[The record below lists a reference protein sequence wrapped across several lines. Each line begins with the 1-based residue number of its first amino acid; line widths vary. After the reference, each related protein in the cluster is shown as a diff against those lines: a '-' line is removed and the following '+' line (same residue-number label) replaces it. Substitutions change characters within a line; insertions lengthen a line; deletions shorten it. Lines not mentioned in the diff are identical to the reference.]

1 MKQRTTALLLAVA
14 LALSLL
20 GAGALAVEGGVF
32 PASGEQAAE
41 TAPAGERAPEA
52 PEESGVLSQARPVDP
67 EEDGGIPV
75 EEYRPDPVGT
85 ISFANLSSRMRENSY
100 SLLSLEENIAVIE
113 SLDYDEMTEEIRKAI
128 NQTADAQWGMI
139 TSIPFGMG
147 SMMAASLDATYDSLR
162 ETFDDLK
169 KGKLQ
174 EDNAAIVRQLRNAQD
189 QVVMMGETLYITLAG
204 LELNDSSL
212 DRSLAA
218 LDRTIRELE
227 LRYELGHISSLT
239 LQTTRGGRTSL
250 VSGQQTLEM
259 NIQNL
264 KLQLELMIGA
274 ELTGEI
280 KLQPLPQV
288 TQAQLNGMDLEADLA
303 AAKEIS
309 YQLFAAQR
317 TLDDAKKAFKD
328 NNKGKQYK
336 RDQAQHTLNAAQYT
350 YETTVQ
356 NFEMSFRTLY
366 AQVKDCKQ
374 VLDAARTALAVEQS
388 NYAAARLKQSQ
399 GTLSLNG
406 LLEAEDKLNESKEK
420 VASAEND
427 LFSAYNTYRWAVDYG
442 ILN

>member
-20 GAGALAVEGGVF
+20 GAGALAAEGGVF
-32 PASGEQAAE
+32 PVSGEQAAE
-41 TAPAGERAPEA
+41 TALAGERAPEA
-52 PEESGVLSQARPVDP
+52 PEESGVLSQSRSVVP
-67 EEDGGIPV
+67 EEDEVIPL

-85 ISFANLSSRMRENSY
+85 ISFANLGSRMRENSY
-100 SLLSLEENIAVIE
+100 SLLSLEENIAAVE
-113 SLDYDEMTEEIRKAI
+113 SLNYDVMTEEIRDAI
-128 NQTADAQWGMI
+128 NQTANAQWGMI
-139 TSIPFGMG
+139 TSVPMLG

-162 ETFDDLK
+162 NTFDDLK

-239 LQTTRGGRTSL
+239 LQTARGGRTSL

-259 NIQNL
+259 NIHNL

-274 ELTGEI
+274 ELTGGI
-280 KLQPLPQV
+280 RLQPLPQV
-288 TQAQLNGMDLEADLA
+288 TQAQLNGMDLESDLA

-328 NNKGKQYK
+328 ANKGKQYK

-350 YETTVQ
+350 YETTIQ

-366 AQVKDCKQ
+366 AQVKDYKQ
-374 VLDAARTALAVEQS
+374 ILDAARTALAVEQN
-388 NYAAARLKQSQ
+388 NYSVARLKQSQ

-406 LLEAEDKLNESKEK
+406 LLEAEDKLNEAKEK
-420 VASAEND
+420 VAGAEND